1 MKTEQELE
9 ITRFKIIEPFLK
21 KEKKLKEIELEENIS
36 YSTLKRWVNAYKKN
50 GMLGLEKKEREDK
63 NSFRNIDEDSLE
75 KIKNICKESGETNI
89 TKLYSDCKDSFP
101 ETFSISYAT
110 FYRIVNNID
119 EFFNKTTVKYMEKI
133 KKENQC
139 YLVFDIPLHIL
150 VDDFFSNKKVVPR
163 LLIMLD
169 SASLEPINFAIDYYF
184 SNFYSLLGF
193 IREGILKVS
202 IKHNKFT
209 IPKEILVASKNIN
222 NKKILKEIYNKL
234 GIKISEHY
242 TENSEVYKFIEF
254 IKNDIEDFYKRNNYE
269 LTLVKLTEFLSNYIY
284 LQKKEFAFSINYN
297 IINSIKY
304 IRQLDIFLQLTT
316 RKITDSKVRVK
327 NFQYISSILKGL
339 NGQDILIKFS
349 PINPNI
355 IYLFTSTAYLGFANL
370 NFDISK

>member
-139 YLVFDIPLHIL
+139 YLVFDIPLYIL

>member
-36 YSTLKRWVNAYKKN
+36 YSTLKRWVNAYKKK
-50 GMLGLEKKEREDK
+50 GMLGLKKKEREDK

-75 KIKNICKESGETNI
+75 KIKNICKESDETNI
-89 TKLYSDCKDSFP
+89 TKLYSDCKDNFP

-139 YLVFDIPLHIL
+139 YLVFDIPLYIL

-202 IKHNKFT
+202 IKHNKFA

>member
-1 MKTEQELE
+1 MKEDKELE

-21 KEKKLKEIELEENIS
+21 KKKKLKEIEEEENIS
-36 YSTLKRWVNAYKKN
+36 YATLKRWVNAYKKN
-50 GMLGLEKKEREDK
+50 GIIGLEKKSREDK
-63 NSFRNIDEDSLE
+63 NSFRNIDEDGIE
-75 KIKNICKESGETNI
+75 KIKSVCRESGETSI
-89 TKLYSDCKDSFP
+89 TKLYANCKKKFP

-110 FYRIVNNID
+110 FYRVVNNID

-139 YLVFDIPLHIL
+139 YLVFDVPLYVL

-202 IKHNKFT
+202 I
-209 IPKEILVASKNIN
+209 NIN
-222 NKKILKEIYNKL
+222 NKKILKEIYNEL

-242 TENSEVYKFIEF
+242 TENSEVHKFIDF
-254 IKNDIEDFYKRNNYE
+254 IKRDIEEFYKKNNYE
-269 LTLVKLTEFLSNYIY
+269 LTLLKLTEFLSNYIY
-284 LQKKEFAFSINYN
+284 VQKKEYAFSINYN
-297 IINSIKY
+297 MLNSIKY
-304 IRQLDIFLQLTT
+304 LRQLDIFLQLTT

-339 NGQDILIKFS
+339 NGQDIFVKFS
-349 PINPNI
+349 PINPKI
-355 IYLFTSTAYLGFANL
+355 IYLFAQNTYIGIANIV
-370 NFDISK
+370 N

>member
-75 KIKNICKESGETNI
+75 KIKNICKESVETNI

-139 YLVFDIPLHIL
+139 YLVFDIPLYIL